1 MPTERYESARSMGA
15 ARTLGSAHAGD
26 VQPASFQLTAET
38 VARVQR
44 SADLRKSAALGGM
57 PNGRVLV
64 IVGVKATYLPRGLG
78 VLASRGGFFDLRC

>member
-15 ARTLGSAHAGD
+15 ARTLGSAYAMCD
-26 VQPASFQLTAET
+26 VQPSSFQLTAET

-57 PNGRVLV
+57 QNGRVLV
-64 IVGVKATYLPRGLG
+64 IVGLSYLG
-78 VLASRGGFFDLRC
+78 VQGTCKPWGFNLRC